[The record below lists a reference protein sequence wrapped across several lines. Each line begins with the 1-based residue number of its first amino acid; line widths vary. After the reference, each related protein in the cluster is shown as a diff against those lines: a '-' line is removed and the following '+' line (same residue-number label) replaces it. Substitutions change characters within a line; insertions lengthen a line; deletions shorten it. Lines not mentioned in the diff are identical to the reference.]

1 MKKLTDMF
9 RKTSEVDETQGPV
22 EEDTQEEVTSK
33 NSDNIME
40 QTQQ

>member
-9 RKTSEVDETQGPV
+9 QTSEVDKTQGPV
-22 EEDTQEEVTSK
+22 EEDMQEEVTSK

>member
-9 RKTSEVDETQGPV
+9 QTSEIDETQGPV